1 MRTLL
6 PDVQDDRCFTRRMLL
21 VSMAK
26 GITPGAIR
34 IPALIDPVDEQKSP
48 VMHRGDSACV

>member
-6 PDVQDDRCFTRRMLL
+6 PDVQDDRSFTRRMLL
-21 VSMAK
+21 VSMTK